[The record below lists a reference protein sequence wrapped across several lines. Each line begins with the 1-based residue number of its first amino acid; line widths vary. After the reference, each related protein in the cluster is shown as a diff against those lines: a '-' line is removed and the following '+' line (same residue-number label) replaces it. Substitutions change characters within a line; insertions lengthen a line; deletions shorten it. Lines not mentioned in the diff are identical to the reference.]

1 MKFYSKG
8 DKQVFKLPAQDFVNF
23 NIAEASFKHRPSNQE
38 IIQLFSEMPINF
50 TRLTDA
56 KDLAQAVRHACLVIN
71 GLSIKEDICLLE
83 LDLIA
88 KIEPT
93 YKKVVDLDDYD
104 YWDTEDLRTLWP

>member
-1 MKFYSKG
+1 MKFYSRE

-23 NIAEASFKHRPSNQE
+23 NLAEAPFKHRPSNQE

-56 KDLAQAVRHACLVIN
+56 KDLVQAIRHACLVIN
-71 GLSIKEDICLLE
+71 GLVVNEDISLLE
-83 LDLIA
+83 LELIA

-93 YKKVVDLDDYD
+93 NKKVVDLDDYD
-104 YWDTEDLRTLWP
+104 YWETEDIRTLWP